1 MRSNFMWN
9 TAIRKKQKMK
19 RFFISFLAAAMLF
32 STLPVSV
39 EAFDGNDNTHLNI
52 AKPVEKETEIRIS
65 IMPDDENNYEPGSE
79 VKFLI
84 RLDNT
89 SIHEIEDVTV
99 NLYGDEIGLDNLALY
114 DCNGEIVAARKDGLI
129 QHQNVNIGLNE
140 PAKYILR
147 GEINESERADNY
159 WIAAEAY
166 NREKL
171 SAVAVYDY
179 ETMKKANGLFGG
191 LFAAPAPGAL
201 EITVTPREQGP
212 YNAGSKITFDVKI
225 KNNTNKDYN
234 AGGLGIVTTVNDSVA
249 VSAPDIV
256 INDIKVARSG
266 GEWTGTVSYKL
277 KEDLNT
283 MNTSVLFDLYSV
295 KNGNPQDDALAGT
308 EYFYDIKKLEGIG
321 ITSGRDKGSTFGPQ
335 GYLYTEFS
343 FKNYEDSQKEYSYKI
358 YLDGSE
364 VTTGID
370 WLQQPSGTIG
380 SGRTQSAEFKLPAT
394 GSDNSHT
401 VKFVII
407 DPATDDIYDEKEILI
422 NKSNIS
428 DFLKDIPGY
437 AYNSTDTD
445 LKILEQLYYG
455 SVSRDSK
462 CPFSTAAELLDI
474 LTNSSEAQAKKIW
487 DEYKY
492 DLWDPNFSSR
502 GGCGKYYKEPPQ
514 AATDDAEYPTRAD
527 NTSNRPDWADEKTI
541 LNQSSTKS
549 LDYPKDSIGPFHG
562 DATQEGIVGSGMKLT
577 KDGILASDDSQIKD
591 KSKTAT
597 PVGTLNKD
605 NRKYKIDIKGTLD
618 IKQVKPVVLL
628 FQIQTSWQMFD
639 TLHANDRAALIEDGK
654 TEKKINKD
662 LLSLYD
668 IKRGLL
674 EFSQWIEKDGDGALM
689 LGITNFQHDGTH
701 SMLPSPYFTNSA
713 SDIYSGLCGWDS
725 FGDCEHIHYKNTEL
739 QNAAAALTDNNFK
752 NWVDKDGNKIFQNA
766 EISSVIIGGAC
777 ESKDLKD
784 NSLLSTVGPTGTLKA
799 VKHQYGIRTNTGYSS
814 DDPEVLSGKA
824 MVKDGISWMDYEN
837 EAGKFNGGYYD
848 SVTTREDFVDA
859 LKDIYKKASKTLV
872 SEATVTDTVMSE
884 FKVQK
889 DNLKAYVNGEDVT
902 DDVVFK
908 VVVNDD
914 GSTTVSC
921 TYKDLPTDAQLHLEI
936 PVEAQEDYIGGSAVL
951 TNDGNPEID
960 VPDRV
965 KEEVDDVPKV
975 QVPVRF
981 NVVDGER
988 ATVKA
993 GTSIDISELAADDND
1008 ASIITKQLE
1017 EWLKKYNQLDGV
1029 LTYQWVDEAGN
1040 DVGSS
1045 TSANITQTDRKPPAF
1060 PSYEFEGKDEDVGK
1074 TFEYKLKV
1082 TYTPKASTDPT
1093 LTAAPQTEYGK
1104 VWVDVIDADEA
1115 VVNIKKEIDNYDT
1128 SLKDDEF
1135 IINVSSD
1142 MINTDVVLKHNET
1155 SRNIKLKGLE
1165 SAGIQLDITEVVPM
1179 EYKYQ
1184 KLTIEGE
1191 GADSGDLNGNK
1202 VTVHAGDCITIIVHN
1217 KYDWKPYFHVF
1228 NSITNFFK
1236 HKQ

>member
-1 MRSNFMWN
+1 MWN

-19 RFFISFLAAAMLF
+19 RLFISFLAAAMLF

-52 AKPVEKETEIRIS
+52 TKPVEKESEISIS

-114 DCNGEIVAARKDGLI
+114 DGNGKIVAARKDGLI
-129 QHQNVNIGLNE
+129 QLQNVNIGLNE

-147 GEINESERADNY
+147 GEIDESERADNY

-166 NREKL
+166 IGNQL
-171 SAVAVYDY
+171 SAAAVYDY
-179 ETMKKANGLFGG
+179 ETVKKTNGLFGG
-191 LFAAPAPGAL
+191 LFAAPPAPGAF
-201 EITVTPREQGP
+201 EITVTPREPGP
-212 YNAGSKITFDVKI
+212 YKAGSRLTFDVKI
-225 KNNTNKDYN
+225 TNNTNKDYDESK
-234 AGGLGIVTTVNDSVA
+234 LGIVTTVNDNAA
-249 VSAPDIV
+249 VSAPGTV
-256 INDIKVARSG
+256 INNIKVNKNG
-266 GEWTGTVSYKL
+266 GEWTGTISYKL
-277 KEDLNT
+277 KEDLDT
-283 MNTSVLFDLYSV
+283 MDTYALFDLYEIEI
-295 KNGNPQDDALAGT
+295 KDGALKLKEKLAGT
-308 EYFYDIKKLEGIG
+308 EYFYSINKLEGIS

-335 GYLYTEFS
+335 GVLHTEFS
-343 FKNYEDSQKEYSYKI
+343 FKNFEDSQKQYSYKI
-358 YLDGSE
+358 YLDDSE
-364 VTTGID
+364 VTTGIE
-370 WLQQPSGTIG
+370 WIQQPSGTIG
-380 SGRTQSAEFKLPAT
+380 SGKTQNAEFKIPAT

-407 DPATDDIYDEKEILI
+407 DPATDDVYDEKEILI

-428 DFLKDIPGY
+428 DLLKDIPEY
-437 AYNSTDTD
+437 AYNSADTD

-502 GGCGKYYKEPPQ
+502 GGIGKYYKEPPQ
-514 AATDDAEYPTRAD
+514 AATDAADYPTKAD

-541 LNQSSTKS
+541 LNQRSTKS

-597 PVGTLNKD
+597 PVGTLNKE

-639 TLHANDRAALIEDGK
+639 TLHANDRAALVKDGK

-662 LLSLYD
+662 VLSLYD

-674 EFSQWIEKDGDGALM
+674 EFSQWMEKDGDGALM
-689 LGITNFQHDGTH
+689 LGITNFQHDGTN

-713 SDIYSGLCGWDS
+713 NDIYSGLCGWDS
-725 FGDCEHIHYKNTEL
+725 FGDCEHIHYDNGALT
-739 QNAAAALTDNNFK
+739 NAAAALKDGDNFN

-784 NSLLSTVGPTGTLKA
+784 NKHLSTVGSTGTLKA
-799 VKHQYGIRTNTGYSS
+799 VKEQYGIRTNTGYSS
-814 DDPEVLSGKA
+814 DDLEVLSDKA
-824 MVKDGISWMDYEN
+824 MVKDEISWMDYEN
-837 EAGKFNGGYYD
+837 KAGKFNGGYYD
-848 SVTTREDFVDA
+848 SVTTREEFVET
-859 LKDIYKKASKTLV
+859 LKQIYKSASQTLV

-884 FKVQK
+884 FKVK
-889 DNLKAYVNGEDVT
+889 ENDLKAYLNDVDVT
-902 DDVVFK
+902 NKVEFNVVENK
-908 VVVNDD
+908 D
-914 GSTTVSC
+914 GSTTVTC
-921 TYKDLPTDAQLHLEI
+921 KYKDIPTNAQLHVEI
-936 PVEAQEDYIGGSAVL
+936 PVEAQKDYSGGSAVL
-951 TNDGNPEID
+951 TNNGYPVIE

-965 KEEVDDVPKV
+965 TDEVDDVPKV

-993 GTSIDISELAADDND
+993 GKSIDISELAADDND
-1008 ASIITKQLE
+1008 ASIITKELE

-1082 TYTPKASTDPT
+1082 TYTPTASTDPT

-1104 VWVDVIDADEA
+1104 VWVDVIDADET
-1115 VVNIKKEIDNYDT
+1115 VVTIRKEIDNYKS

-1135 IINVSSD
+1135 IIKVESD
-1142 MINTDVVLKHNET
+1142 MICTDIVLKHNET
-1155 SRNIKLKGLE
+1155 SNKIKLKGLK
-1165 SAGIQLDITEVVPM
+1165 SAGAQFNINEVVPM
-1179 EYKYQ
+1179 EYKYK
-1184 KLTIEGE
+1184 KLTIEGK
-1191 GADSGDLNGNK
+1191 GADADDLNGNK
-1202 VTVHAGDCITIIVHN
+1202 VTVHAGDCITIVVHN
-1217 KYDWKPYFHVF
+1217 DYVWKPYFHVF
-1228 NSITNFFK
+1228 NSVTNFFK